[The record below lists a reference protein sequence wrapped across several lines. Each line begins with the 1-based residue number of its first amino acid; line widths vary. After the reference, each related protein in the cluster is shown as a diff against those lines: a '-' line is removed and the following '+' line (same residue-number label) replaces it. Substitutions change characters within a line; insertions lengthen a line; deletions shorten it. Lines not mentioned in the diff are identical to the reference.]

1 MIDTQISTAPGRR
14 PRRPAAKRKARAK
27 VRAMS
32 DSGDRRANVLAAA
45 QRVFEAKGLDG
56 ANMRAIAREAGYTVG
71 ALYFYYKSRE
81 EIYADLLST
90 SLKHLQTAAL
100 EASAAVNTPPDRA
113 MACALAFYDYYA
125 TRPNEFSLA
134 FYLFRGIGPHGLTH
148 ELNDRLNAELWATLA
163 EVYRPLVEAGRNLDE
178 ALRDLTACF
187 GHGVGLLLL
196 THTGRIRMFRQDGRE
211 LFRAFVERW
220 ARGD

>member
-1 MIDTQISTAPGRR
+1 MTETQVSTAPRPRR
-14 PRRPAAKRKARAK
+14 RRPAAKRRVKARAL
-27 VRAMS
+27 S

-56 ANMRAIAREAGYTVG
+56 ANMRAIAHEAGYTVG

-100 EASAAVNTPPDRA
+100 EAGAHGTPQERAV
-113 MACALAFYDYYA
+113 ACALAFYDYYA

-163 EVYRPLVEAGRNLDE
+163 EVYRPLVETGRNLDE
-178 ALRDLTACF
+178 ALRDLTSCF

-211 LFRAFVERW
+211 LFRTFVERW